1 MEAKALV
8 GGKSANFALGGAIIV
23 SGAIGFWGAY
33 SGIVGAMGWDS
44 PATMQQVAKQLLH
57 DKAATEISHAVAPA
71 IAPKEQSKLPEVTV
85 YQYPANV
92 ADPSASFK
100 PDVAASNAGFQEAEK
115 PKSKVEKQHS
125 EPRHE
130 AENPVTKHSEKV
142 AAEKPK
148 AEKHEA
154 TTATHA
160 KAKGNEAEK
169 PTASGN
175 WIDDLMPGE
184 PEKKS
189 AYEYEYVAGEDGK
202 GERYSQNGSAWKPG
216 KGLGASDGEFV
227 AAVTPAIKKAVSNGD
242 GHVSVPA
249 EFKPDDSLWSDK

>member
-23 SGAIGFWGAY
+23 SGIVGFWGAY

-71 IAPKEQSKLPEVTV
+71 IAPKEQSKLPEVTA

-115 PKSKVEKQHS
+115 P
-125 EPRHE
+125 
-130 AENPVTKHSEKV
+130 VTKHSEKV

-154 TTATHA
+154 TTVTHA
-160 KAKGNEAEK
+160 KAKEHETEK

-189 AYEYEYVAGEDGK
+189 AYEYEHVAGENGK
-202 GERYSQNGSAWKPG
+202 GEKYSQNGSAWKPG
-216 KGLGASDGEFV
+216 KGLGASDEELV
-227 AAVTPAIKKAVSNGD
+227 AAVTPAIKKAASNGG